1 MLDALITSKT
11 RIKLL
16 LKFFLNPE
24 SNGYL
29 RGLSSEFGE
38 STNSIRLELN
48 RLEEAGLLE
57 SDSNGNKKIFHA
69 NTRHPLFPDIQ
80 SIVRKYTGID
90 EIIDKVVKH
99 LGDPREVY
107 LMGDLARGMDSD
119 KIELLIIGEDIDLDY
134 LSQSVEKAQKLIKKG
149 IVTQVFTINEFLKN
163 QEYLIERNILKVWT
177 NNNSKKETKN
187 K

>member
-29 RGLSSEFGE
+29 RGLSTEFGE
-38 STNSIRLELN
+38 STNSIRIELN

-69 NTRHPLFPDIQ
+69 NTKHPLFPDIQ

-90 EIIDKVVKH
+90 EVIEKVVKH

-107 LMGDLARGMDSD
+107 LVGDLAKGFDSD
-119 KIELLIIGEDIDLDY
+119 QIEILIVGNDIDIDY
-134 LSQSVEKAQKLIKKG
+134 LAQLVKKAQKLIKKE
-149 IVTQVFTINEFLKN
+149 IKTQVKSVQEFIREQENLLK
-163 QEYLIERNILKVWT
+163 ESLLKVWT
-177 NNNSKKETKN
+177 KSEP
-187 K
+187 